1 AHLKEKRYIAPL
13 FDAERFCDHL
23 EKAYEVMAERA
34 RQGLAP
40 DHMDIP
46 ALPPRT
52 APFVAEWGF
61 STAATSRVLPTGKG
75 RC

>member
-1 AHLKEKRYIAPL
+1 MAVELAENPGRIAEYKAHLKEKRYIAPL

-23 EKAYEVMAERA
+23 EQAYEIMAERSK
-34 RQGLAP
+34 QGLAP

-52 APFVAEWGF
+52 APFAAE
-61 STAATSRVLPTGKG
+61 
-75 RC
+75 